1 MQKGQT
7 LIELLVA
14 MSIFILLISVI
25 TFLILDSYISDR
37 AARERT
43 QATFLAEEGLE
54 QARSIRDNDW
64 SSLISSGPEIIDKFT
79 RTVMV
84 EDIDSNRKKVT
95 SQIIWQLT
103 EARSQEV
110 SLITYLTNW
119 QAVAAVLDCDTIC
132 QDNGFSKGKCLNPI
146 ACKKGTPFGDVG
158 EYQCSTKKL
167 CCCE

>member
-7 LIELLVA
+7 IIELLVA
-14 MSIFILLISVI
+14 MGIFILLISVV
-25 TFLILDSYISDR
+25 TFLILDSYVSDR

-54 QARSIRDNDW
+54 QARSTRDNDW
-64 SSLISSGPEIIDKFT
+64 LGLVSVVSETIDKFT
-79 RTVMV
+79 RTITV
-84 EDIDSNRKKVT
+84 EDIDSERKKVV
-95 SQIIWQLT
+95 SQVSWQLT

-119 QAVAAVLDCDTIC
+119 QASILALDCSTIC
-132 QDNGFSKGKCLNPI
+132 QNNDFSKGRCLTTR
-146 ACKKGTPFGDVG
+146 ACRKGTPFGGLG
-158 EYQCSTKKL
+158 EYQCSAKKL

>member
-1 MQKGQT
+1 MQRGQT

-14 MSIFILLISVI
+14 MSIFILIISVI

-37 AARERT
+37 ASRERT

-64 SSLISSGPEIIDKFT
+64 SSLISSGSETIDKFT
-79 RTVMV
+79 RTVTV

-95 SQIIWQLT
+95 SQVIWQLT
-103 EARSQEV
+103 EARSQNV

-119 QAVAAVLDCDTIC
+119 QALAVVLDCDTVC
-132 QDNGFSKGKCLNPI
+132 QDNGFLRGKCKTPKS
-146 ACKKGTPFGDVG
+146 CKDTPLGGLG
-158 EYQCSTKKL
+158 EYQCATNKL
-167 CCCE
+167 CCCK